1 MNPPGWSRVTML
13 EASRRVVVSAFA
25 LWLGGEGE
33 RAGDQVKEH
42 RSIATKAMLNY
53 NSVPYG
59 SDGVK
64 LFTHGEKKVGQV

>member
-1 MNPPGWSRVTML
+1 LVTGDDARGL
-13 EASRRVVVSAFA
+13 PAGCRLCVLA
-25 LWLGGEGE
+25 LWLVGEEE
-33 RAGDQVKEH
+33 RAGEQVKER
-42 RSIATKAMLNY
+42 RSIVTKAMLNY